1 MLSGIKV
8 SFGWVSIEAVQN
20 NIEEMRRPGGPGHY
34 GDSGGNAYVN
44 AQMQHM
50 SGQRME
56 HKSEHYQGRQEP
68 MTSDKGRSYGASKA
82 EGQWRWE
89 RDGTKAP
96 NAMSSQMFSEGKLG
110 GDAPRAYYQ
119 GQRPDSKMASEKQG
133 NHDPRSLPSE
143 EDMDIGYEDKH
154 LSQTFEGLEKRFL
167 EDITK
172 LSKEQIDVEDAENA
186 RHREVESSLSLTV
199 CQALRDEL
207 GLPPR
212 TYNCINRSHVQLG
225 LKCTVMLICGRRLWA
240 WLEFLIGKV
249 SEVENGAVLEEEEEE
264 EEWRHFTLTWVGLV
278 KSSQIEQLAANKKIN
293 TINTQYQEQLA
304 ALRARHANRRDEY
317 LRRESHARQQ
327 QYQQAMMDHYPNSGM
342 GPNDPHGYGGVDAAA
357 AEPNRTYNGD
367 QYDSY
372 RERARF
378 LGGNRD
384 HHGFEPRGPYPGGRV
399 YDTGSRYY

>member
-1 MLSGIKV
+1 MAID
-8 SFGWVSIEAVQN
+8 AVQN

-34 GDSGGNAYVN
+34 SDSGGNAYVN

-56 HKSEHYQGRQEP
+56 HKSDHYQGRQEP
-68 MTSDKGRSYGASKA
+68 MTSDKGHSHGASKA

-96 NAMSSQMFSEGKLG
+96 NAMSSQMFSEGQG
-110 GDAPRAYYQ
+110 GDAPRPYYQ
-119 GQRPDSKMASEKQG
+119 GQRPDFKMASEKQG
-133 NHDPRSLPSE
+133 NSDPRSLPPE

-167 EDITK
+167 DDLMK
-172 LSKEQIDVEDAENA
+172 LSKEQSDAEDAENA
-186 RHREVESSLSLTV
+186 RHRE
-199 CQALRDEL
+199 
-207 GLPPR
+207 
-212 TYNCINRSHVQLG
+212 
-225 LKCTVMLICGRRLWA
+225 
-240 WLEFLIGKV
+240 
-249 SEVENGAVLEEEEEE
+249 
-264 EEWRHFTLTWVGLV
+264 
-278 KSSQIEQLAANKKIN
+278 KIN
-293 TINTQYQEQLA
+293 TINTQYQEQLE
-304 ALRARHANRRDEY
+304 ALRARHANRRDDY

-327 QYQQAMMDHYPNSGM
+327 QYQQAMMGQYPNSSM
-342 GPNDPHGYGGVDAAA
+342 GPNDPHGYGGLAGGGGGGS
-357 AEPNRTYNGD
+357 EPHRVYNED
-367 QYDSY
+367 HYDSY